1 MATLVISATSF
12 EIAPFLEFLRDRKN
26 NLSHDIDVLI
36 TGVGMVST
44 TYALMKQIQI
54 KRPAFI
60 LQAGI
65 AGCFDRN
72 FPLSGVV
79 AIKQDT
85 VADLGVMEK
94 QQWESVFDL
103 GFIRSNQ
110 FPWRKNWLINNSEKI
125 KACKLPKVKAITVN
139 EISTSK
145 KKIDAFRDA
154 WDPMAETLE
163 GAALHYVSL
172 MENIPFLQIRSFS
185 NDIGERNKKKWELK
199 KSIDNLNCELIKYCH
214 P

>member
-1 MATLVISATSF
+1 MAMLVISATSF
-12 EIAPFLEFLRDRKN
+12 EIAPFLEFLRDKKN

-36 TGVGMVST
+36 TGVGLVST

-72 FPLSGVV
+72 FTLSGVV

-94 QQWESVFDL
+94 QKWQSVF
-103 GFIRSNQ
+103 
-110 FPWRKNWLINNSEKI
+110 
-125 KACKLPKVKAITVN
+125 
-139 EISTSK
+139 
-145 KKIDAFRDA
+145 
-154 WDPMAETLE
+154 
-163 GAALHYVSL
+163 
-172 MENIPFLQIRSFS
+172 
-185 NDIGERNKKKWELK
+185 EL
-199 KSIDNLNCELIKYCH
+199 
-214 P
+214 